1 MPANTQP
8 IFPLTPNIGYGKVL
22 TANTAL
28 DGTGTLVTCFTA
40 GANGSIVDSLTIVH
54 LGINVAT
61 VLRLFIKDGLNYT
74 LFFEETIAA
83 NTTLSQVAKS
93 VYYEYI
99 FDPTNGSGTNKKRLS
114 LKPNAL
120 IVASVGTTI
129 AAGVQCT
136 LIGGDY

>member
-1 MPANTQP
+1 MPANTSP
-8 IFPLTPNIGYGKVL
+8 LFPLTPNVGYGKVL
-22 TANTAL
+22 TANPNL
-28 DGTGTLVTCFTA
+28 DGTGTLVTVFTA
-40 GANGSIVDSLTIVH
+40 GAFGSIVDSLTLMH

-61 VLRLFIKDGLNYT
+61 VLRLFIKDGINYS

-83 NTTLSQVAKS
+83 NASLSQVAKS

-99 FDPTNGSGTNKKRLS
+99 FDPANGSGTNKKRLT
-114 LKPNAL
+114 LKANSF

-129 AAGVQCT
+129 AAGLQCS